1 MTFALV
7 MAFTASMFLSAQD
20 AQEIL
25 DQHFEA
31 VGQENLL
38 KANTIQASGK
48 AMQMGMEFPFNMIQK
63 RPDKLKL
70 VIEVQGSQIIQ
81 AVNGESVWAVNPMT
95 GSADPIDLTGPEADA
110 LKENADLDGQL
121 WNWKEKG
128 HQLELEGTEEVDGTE
143 AYVLKLTKKNG
154 NIDYFYVDPD
164 SHLMLKA
171 RSVTMMQGS
180 QAEVETLLGN
190 YQEVEGFIMP
200 FNSEQRMGGQTIITI
215 MIEEVKVNEEVDDA
229 VFSK

>member
-1 MTFALV
+1 MTFALA

-20 AQEIL
+20 AQAIL

-81 AVNGESVWAVNPMT
+81 AVNGENVWAVNPMT

-121 WNWKEKG
+121 WN
-128 HQLELEGTEEVDGTE
+128 
-143 AYVLKLTKKNG
+143 
-154 NIDYFYVDPD
+154 
-164 SHLMLKA
+164 
-171 RSVTMMQGS
+171 RSVCAETDQKERQHRLFLCGS
-180 QAEVETLLGN
+180 GELPDAEGK
-190 YQEVEGFIMP
+190 I
-200 FNSEQRMGGQTIITI
+200 RHH
-215 MIEEVKVNEEVDDA
+215 DA
-229 VFSK
+229 GLPG

>member
-1 MTFALV
+1 MTFALA

-20 AQEIL
+20 AQAIL

-81 AVNGESVWAVNPMT
+81 AVNGENVWAVNPMT

-154 NIDYFYVDPD
+154 NIDYFYVDPE
-164 SHLMLKA
+164 SYLMLKA

-229 VFSK
+229 IFSK

>member
-1 MTFALV
+1 

-20 AQEIL
+20 AQAIL

-95 GSADPIDLTGPEADA
+95 GSADPIDLTGP
-110 LKENADLDGQL
+110 
-121 WNWKEKG
+121 
-128 HQLELEGTEEVDGTE
+128 
-143 AYVLKLTKKNG
+143 
-154 NIDYFYVDPD
+154 
-164 SHLMLKA
+164 
-171 RSVTMMQGS
+171 
-180 QAEVETLLGN
+180 
-190 YQEVEGFIMP
+190 
-200 FNSEQRMGGQTIITI
+200 
-215 MIEEVKVNEEVDDA
+215 
-229 VFSK
+229 